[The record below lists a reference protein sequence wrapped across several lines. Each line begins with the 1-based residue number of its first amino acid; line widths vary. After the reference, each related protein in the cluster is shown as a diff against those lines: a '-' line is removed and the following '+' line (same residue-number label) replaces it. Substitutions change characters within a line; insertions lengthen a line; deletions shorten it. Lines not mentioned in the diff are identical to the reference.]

1 MKKYNI
7 FYCLSAVLLASASCT
22 DWNDHYQVPTSGAGN
37 ETTIWQA
44 LCNTPE
50 LSNFKEAV
58 FYCGYDV
65 ALDGAQMFSVFAPNN
80 SVFTTEKLDSVKNVY
95 KQDKVQGIKDKDN
108 RAITEFIQNHIALY
122 NVTVDEINGSTS
134 RTLNMLNGKNK
145 ELTSTTFGGVKLS
158 NFNER
163 HQNGIL
169 FSINGLSSYEPNIY
183 EFMATRQDLDSIRS
197 FIYNP
202 NYNVEEFSPSE
213 SVPGEIVDGK
223 THYLDS
229 VTHVRNE
236 LFNSWLRAQLTSE
249 DSVYLMV
256 MPNNAIWKE
265 KLEQISKYYV
275 YEKTAQNRDSF
286 SYFFPRWDIISGT
299 VFSEK
304 VNPDD
309 QIQDTAFSTNAVK
322 YKNRYPT
329 YKLSEKVGDEGTS
342 VTYSYE
348 KKFYQYDKPFSV
360 GGIFDDTEE
369 QKVSNGKVY
378 IANKWNFPDERK
390 FLREIVM
397 EAEAAGTI
405 DSVDEK
411 STAIP
416 IELPLPEQDPAYNKV
431 GGHKLM
437 VIQPLS
443 SGQSKT
449 FLTVDNVLS
458 NIKYDAYI
466 VLNSYGG
473 MPTSIQATVSY
484 YDSEKGSGTEK
495 RVSFAKTGTMM
506 TSGIPYANDTI
517 HIGQYE
523 FPYCTYDLSENSQKV
538 KIILETNVQQAEV
551 TAGLKT
557 KLLFLDCVIFKPR
570 KD

>member
-22 DWNDHYQVPTSGAGN
+22 DWNDHYQVPTTDAGN
-37 ETTIWQA
+37 GTTIWQA

-65 ALDGAQMFSVFAPNN
+65 TLDGAQMYSVFAPDNN
-80 SVFTTEKLDSVKNVY
+80 SFTAEKLDSVKNVY
-95 KQDKVQGIKDKDN
+95 KQDKVQGIKDKEN
-108 RAITEFIQNHIALY
+108 RAVTEFIQNHIALY
-122 NVTVDEINGSTS
+122 NTTVDAVNGSTS
-134 RTLNMLNGKNK
+134 RILNMLNGKNK
-145 ELTSTTFGGVKLS
+145 ELTSTTFSGVNLS
-158 NFNER
+158 NVNGR
-163 HQNGIL
+163 QQNGVLYTMEGIAA
-169 FSINGLSSYEPNIY
+169 YEPNIY
-183 EFMATRQDLDSIRS
+183 EYMTTRQDLDSIRS

-202 NYNVEEFSPSE
+202 NYNVEVFSPSE
-213 SVPGEIVDGK
+213 SVPGDIIDGK

-229 VTHVRNE
+229 VTYVRNE
-236 LFNSWLRAQLTSE
+236 LFNYWLRARLTSE

-256 MPNNAIWKE
+256 MPNNNVWKE
-265 KLEQISKYYV
+265 KLEQISNYYV

-286 SYFFPRWDIISGT
+286 AYFFPRWNIISGT
-299 VFSEK
+299 VFSKK

-309 QIQDTAFSTNAVK
+309 QIQDTAFSTNGVK
-322 YKNRYPT
+322 FRDRYPT
-329 YKLSEKVGDEGTS
+329 YVLSEKAGDEGTS
-342 VTYSYE
+342 VRYSYE
-348 KKFYQYDKPFSV
+348 KKFYQYDKPFAA
-360 GGIFDDTEE
+360 GGIFNGTEE
-369 QKVSNGKVY
+369 QKVSNGMVY

-397 EAEAAGTI
+397 EAESSSTI

-411 STAIP
+411 STAVPYEIS
-416 IELPLPEQDPAYNKV
+416 LSEQEPAYDKV

-437 VIQPLS
+437 MISPLS
-443 SGQSKT
+443 TGQSKT

-458 NIKYDAYI
+458 NVKYDAYI
-466 VLNSYGG
+466 VLNSYSG

-484 YDSEKGSGTEK
+484 YDSEKGTGTEK

-506 TSGIPYANDTI
+506 TSGILYQNDTI

-523 FPYCTYDLSENSQKV
+523 FPYCTYDLSENSHKV
-538 KIILETNVQQAEV
+538 KILLETNVQQAEV
-551 TAGLKT
+551 SAGLKT
-557 KLLFLDCVIFKPR
+557 KTIFLDCVIFKPR

>member
-22 DWNDHYQVPTSGAGN
+22 DWNDHYQVPTSDAGN

-44 LCNTPE
+44 LCNNPK

-58 FYCGYDV
+58 LYCGYDV
-65 ALDGAQMFSVFAPNN
+65 ALDGAQMFSVFAPTND
-80 SVFTTEKLDSVKNVY
+80 VFTAERLDSVKNVY
-95 KQDKVQGIKDKDN
+95 KQDKVQGVKDKEN
-108 RAITEFIQNHIALY
+108 RAVTEFIQNHIALY
-122 NVTVDEINGSTS
+122 NTSVDAVNGATS
-134 RTLNMLNGKNK
+134 LTLSMMNGKNR
-145 ELTSTTFGGVKLS
+145 ELTSTTFGGIQMNTV
-158 NFNER
+158 NER

-169 FSINGLSSYEPNIY
+169 YSLDGMASYEPNIY
-183 EFMATRQDLDSIRS
+183 EFMETRQDLDSIRS

-202 NYNVEEFSPSE
+202 KYNVEVFSPSE
-213 SVPGEIVDGK
+213 SVPGEIIDGK

-256 MPNNAIWKE
+256 MPNNDVWKE
-265 KLEQISKYYV
+265 QLEKISKYYV

-299 VFSEK
+299 VFSKK

-309 QIQDTAFSTNAVK
+309 QIQDTAFSTNGVK
-322 YKNRYPT
+322 YKDRYPT
-329 YKLSEKVGDEGTS
+329 YKLSEKAGDEGTS

-348 KKFYQYDKPFSV
+348 KKFYQYDKPFAT
-360 GGIFDDTEE
+360 GGIFDGTEE

-378 IANKWNFPDERK
+378 IANKWNFPDERR
-390 FLREIVM
+390 FLRDIVM

-411 STAIP
+411 STATP
-416 IELPLPEQDPAYNKV
+416 EELILTEQNPAYNKV
-431 GGHKLM
+431 SGNKIM
-437 VIQPLS
+437 AIQPLS
-443 SGQSKT
+443 LGQSKT

-458 NIKYDAYI
+458 NVKYDAYI
-466 VLNSYGG
+466 VLHSAVG

-506 TSGIPYANDTI
+506 TSGILYANDTI

-538 KIILETNVQQAEV
+538 KIILETNVQNAE
-551 TAGLKT
+551 ADIKT
-557 KLLFLDCVIFKPR
+557 KLLFLDCIIFKPR

>member
-22 DWNDHYQVPTSGAGN
+22 DWNDHYQVPTSDAGN

-44 LCNTPE
+44 LCNNPE

-58 FYCGYDV
+58 LYCGYDV
-65 ALDGAQMFSVFAPNN
+65 ALDGAQMFSVFAPTND
-80 SVFTTEKLDSVKNVY
+80 VFTAERLDSVKNVY
-95 KQDKVQGIKDKDN
+95 KQDKVQGVKDKEN
-108 RAITEFIQNHIALY
+108 RAVTEFIQNHIALY
-122 NVTVDEINGSTS
+122 NTSVDAVNGATS
-134 RTLNMLNGKNK
+134 LTLSMMNGKNR
-145 ELTSTTFGGVKLS
+145 ELTSTTFGGIQMNTV
-158 NFNER
+158 NER

-169 FSINGLSSYEPNIY
+169 YSLDGMASYEPNIY
-183 EFMATRQDLDSIRS
+183 EFMETRQDLDSIRS

-202 NYNVEEFSPSE
+202 KYNVEVFSPSE
-213 SVPGEIVDGK
+213 SVPGEIIDGK

-256 MPNNAIWKE
+256 MPNNDVWKE
-265 KLEQISKYYV
+265 QLEKISKYYV

-299 VFSEK
+299 VFSKK

-309 QIQDTAFSTNAVK
+309 QIQDTAFSTNGVK
-322 YKNRYPT
+322 YKDRYPT
-329 YKLSEKVGDEGTS
+329 YKLSEKAGDEGTS

-348 KKFYQYDKPFSV
+348 KKFYQYDKPFAT
-360 GGIFDDTEE
+360 GGIFDGTEE

-378 IANKWNFPDERK
+378 IANKWNFPDERR
-390 FLREIVM
+390 FLRDIVM

-411 STAIP
+411 STATP
-416 IELPLPEQDPAYNKV
+416 EELILTEQNPAYNKV
-431 GGHKLM
+431 SGNKIM
-437 VIQPLS
+437 AIQPLS
-443 SGQSKT
+443 LGQSKT

-458 NIKYDAYI
+458 NVKYDAYI
-466 VLNSYGG
+466 VLHSAVG

-506 TSGIPYANDTI
+506 TSGILYANDTI

-538 KIILETNVQQAEV
+538 KIILETNVQNAE
-551 TAGLKT
+551 ADIKT
-557 KLLFLDCVIFKPR
+557 KLLFLDCIIFKPR